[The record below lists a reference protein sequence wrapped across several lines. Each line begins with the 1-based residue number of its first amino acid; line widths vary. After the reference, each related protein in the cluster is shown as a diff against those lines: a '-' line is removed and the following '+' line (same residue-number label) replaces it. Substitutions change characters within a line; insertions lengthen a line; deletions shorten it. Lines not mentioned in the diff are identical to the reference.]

1 MVLMIT
7 LRILM
12 VVIDFFKICMI
23 IHLIQNI
30 FMIYFITKE
39 I

>member
-30 FMIYFITKE
+30 FIKIFL
-39 I
+39 